1 MNKLILNSIFNLTNS
16 IILVLT
22 IIISI
27 IFQIEFKSASAP
39 IILGGIF
46 IVLSILYNLQ
56 INKRKLKSPNEYG
69 AKQLRELA
77 SQKHDNLT
85 PIIKKLVDTM
95 ERLKH
100 KSQNNSKFLFVSKL
114 VDDICDFERIIPI
127 LVENYRQGA
136 KFLKQRSY
144 KLSIEINNIE
154 SNLNSSTGTVKET
167 YAKTLAEKKQ
177 ANNEMHDIQNTLN
190 ECESKLH
197 YILSTLQK
205 IEATVESSDIKD
217 NNTDQEMQEVSTQLE
232 VFSESVKDV
241 VTLMK
246 I

>member
-1 MNKLILNSIFNLTNS
+1 MNKLILKSIFNLTNT

-22 IIISI
+22 IIVSI
-27 IFQIEFKSASAP
+27 IFQIEFNSASPP

-46 IVLSILYNLQ
+46 IVLSILYNFH
-56 INKRKLKSPNEYG
+56 INMRKLKSPNEYD
-69 AKQLRELA
+69 AKHLRELA

-127 LVENYRQGA
+127 LVENYRQGT

-144 KLSIEINNIE
+144 KLSIEISNIE
-154 SNLNSSTGTVKET
+154 ANLNSSTGTAKET
-167 YAKTLAEKKQ
+167 YTKTLAEKKQ
-177 ANNEMHDIQNTLN
+177 ANIEMHDIQNTLN

-217 NNTDQEMQEVSTQLE
+217 NNTDQEIQEVSTQLE